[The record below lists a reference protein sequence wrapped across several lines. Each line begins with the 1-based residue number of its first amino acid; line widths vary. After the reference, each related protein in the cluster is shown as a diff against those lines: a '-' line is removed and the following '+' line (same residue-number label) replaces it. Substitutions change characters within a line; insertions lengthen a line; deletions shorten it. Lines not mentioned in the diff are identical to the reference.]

1 MTIGAHFLYTTVENF
16 LRHYVSAKKA
26 PSEQG
31 QAASSEG
38 SLGKECINLM
48 LLLSDLYNLKV
59 VSCLLIYDIVREI
72 LNNEMGELDVELL
85 LKLVKG
91 TRIHFL

>member
-1 MTIGAHFLYTTVENF
+1 
-16 LRHYVSAKKA
+16 
-26 PSEQG
+26 
-31 QAASSEG
+31 
-38 SLGKECINLM
+38 M

-91 TRIHFL
+91 TSVHFL